1 MEDPR
6 IALVVDHPQRDLGG
20 LVLTALALCARG
32 ATCHLVPANIAPRE
46 LWALAPDLVV
56 LNYFRRSNEPTAAA
70 MRRAGIR
77 FALLDTEGAV
87 WEDFESYRELL
98 WNDAGLLRSAAVACT
113 WGEWLAQE
121 TVARGVFAPAQLR
134 VTGCPRF
141 DLYHP
146 DWHPAVRATAPDPA
160 AVGTSQQ
167 ARRRRVLLN
176 TNFST
181 VNPRFASLAA
191 KIHTSR
197 HNFGWAPER
206 ITEIIAAEGE
216 GMAGMIALA
225 RALATD
231 LPGAEIV
238 VRPHPFEDPEPYRRA
253 LADAANVRIVAE
265 GSVEP
270 LIMSADVV
278 VQRSCT
284 TAIEAGLAGR
294 PTVSPRW
301 VTAAF
306 EMPVAEA
313 VSVPC
318 ADYAT
323 LREVVAAVLDGDF
336 VMPTDV
342 ADAIARMTHQ
352 YFHVL
357 DGDAHQ
363 RVADAMMATLDG
375 PRTVDVAECTRLLY
389 HFAGDQPRPVPVIA
403 AGHVRRALRLTPDFS
418 FRQLRRV
425 PEQRWPRTAKYFGA
439 DHVQRLADAIGA
451 QARAREEGFGP
462 VEVGLARE
470 RGECRDGYH
479 GHSVTIA
486 PAPVAA
492 GVGAGR

>member
-20 LVLTALALCARG
+20 IVLTALALCARG

-46 LWALAPDLVV
+46 IWALAPDLVV
-56 LNYFRRSNEPTAAA
+56 LNYFRRSNEPMAAA
-70 MRRAGIR
+70 MRASGIR
-77 FALLDTEGAV
+77 IALLDTEGAV

-98 WNDAGLLRSAAVACT
+98 WNDAGLLRSASVACT
-113 WGEWLAQE
+113 WGEWLAKE
-121 TVARGVFAPAQLR
+121 TIAHGVFDPSQVR
-134 VTGCPRF
+134 ITGCPRF
-141 DLYHP
+141 DLYHA
-146 DWHPAVRATAPDPA
+146 DWQPAVLGPAPRLQGASVD
-160 AVGTSQQ
+160 G
-167 ARRRRVLLN
+167 ARPRRVLLN

-181 VNPRFASLAA
+181 VNPRFASLSA
-191 KIHTSR
+191 KIHTSK

-225 RALATD
+225 RTLAD
-231 LPGAEIV
+231 DFPDDEIV

-253 LADAANVRIVAE
+253 LAGAANVRIVAE

-270 LIMSADVV
+270 LILSADVV

-284 TAIEAGLAGR
+284 TAIESGIAGR
-294 PTVSPRW
+294 PTLSPRW

-318 ADYAT
+318 ADYAA
-323 LREVVAAVLDGDF
+323 LRDTVRAVLDGDF
-336 VMPTDV
+336 VLPAAV
-342 ADAIARMTHQ
+342 AEAIARMTRE

-357 DGDAHQ
+357 DGNAHQ
-363 RVADAMMATLDG
+363 RVADAVLGVLQG
-375 PRTVDVAECTRLLY
+375 PRTVDVAACTRLLY
-389 HFAGDQPRPVPVIA
+389 HFAGDQPRPAPVVA

-439 DHVQRLADAIGA
+439 DGVQRLADTIGA
-451 QARAREEGFGP
+451 LGRARAEGFGP

-479 GHSVTIA
+479 GHSVTVA

-492 GVGAGR
+492 GVGASR

>member
-1 MEDPR
+1 MEEPR

-46 LWALAPDLVV
+46 IWALAPDLVV
-56 LNYFRRSNEPTAAA
+56 LNYFRRSNEALGRA
-70 MRRAGIR
+70 MRDAGIR
-77 FALLDTEGAV
+77 VALLDTEGAV

-98 WNDAGLLRSAAVACT
+98 WRDADLLRGATLACT
-113 WGEWLAQE
+113 WGEWLARHA
-121 TVARGVFAPAQLR
+121 TAHGVFAPAQLR

-146 DWHPAVRATAPDPA
+146 DWRAVVAGPAPDVAPD
-160 AVGTSQQ
+160 
-167 ARRRRVLLN
+167 ARRPRVLLN

-181 VNPRFASLAA
+181 VNPRFASVAA
-191 KIHTSR
+191 KIETSQR
-197 HNFGWAPER
+197 NFGWTPARIAEILEAER
-206 ITEIIAAEGE
+206 E
-216 GMAGMIALA
+216 GMAGMIALV
-225 RALATD
+225 RALSQD
-231 LPGAEIV
+231 LAAAEIA

-253 LADAANVRIVAE
+253 LAHAANVHVVAE

-270 LIMSADVV
+270 LILSADVV

-284 TAIEAGLAGR
+284 TAVESGLAGR
-294 PTVSPRW
+294 PTLSPRW

-313 VSVPC
+313 VSMPC
-318 ADYAT
+318 ADYGT
-323 LREVVAAVLDGDF
+323 LRDAALAILDGRF
-336 VMPTDV
+336 VVPAEV
-342 ADAIARMTHQ
+342 AETIARTTRE

-363 RVADAMMATLDG
+363 RVADALLSTLDG
-375 PRTVDVAECTRLLY
+375 PRTVDVPECTRLLY
-389 HFAGDQPRPVPVIA
+389 HFAGDQPRPVPVVA

-418 FRQLRRV
+418 FRRLRRV

-439 DHVQRLADAIGA
+439 ADVQRLAGAIGA
-451 QARAREEGFGP
+451 RPRARAEGFGA
-462 VEVGLARE
+462 VEIGLARE

-479 GHSVTIA
+479 GHSVTVA
-486 PAPVAA
+486 PAAVAA
-492 GVGAGR
+492 GVAR